1 MCDIHVCTPH
11 LVHPWCFKLLLLVRA
26 PTPGLRMGEGCL
38 PSGAGVCGEPARTPG
53 RTRSLVF
60 RELCDARPW
69 LLCGGVGWLQ
79 NQFIAQVSV
88 ALRDALGQRTDI
100 NAMYL
105 PTAEWT
111 RAPEGSGLRGRHPC
125 ALADSAGIHFR
136 TGTANLAHIQQV
148 RGKGNSLLCCRRAL
162 GAADARREVCSGAW
176 VLWALWALW
185 YIWMF
190 VMLS

>member
-1 MCDIHVCTPH
+1 M
-11 LVHPWCFKLLLLVRA
+11 
-26 PTPGLRMGEGCL
+26 
-38 PSGAGVCGEPARTPG
+38 TPG
-53 RTRSLVF
+53 RTRSLGF

-162 GAADARREVCSGAW
+162 GAADARREVSFFGVW
-176 VLWALWALW
+176 GVRVVLWALWALW